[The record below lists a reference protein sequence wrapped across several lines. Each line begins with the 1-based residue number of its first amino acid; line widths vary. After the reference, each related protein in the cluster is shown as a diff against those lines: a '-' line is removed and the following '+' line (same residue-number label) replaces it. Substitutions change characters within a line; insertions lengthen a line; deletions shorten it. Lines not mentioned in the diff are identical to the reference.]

1 MKLIKTTEDVDKI
14 RAGEACFIQ
23 CPKTGVIHKMLP
35 NVSSPLRKFY
45 HVIQSY
51 GTTYITNDAYPRGGA
66 GQGYENGRYHFTK
79 KKLKEIIESKAF
91 TITR

>member
-1 MKLIKTTEDVDKI
+1 MKLIKTKEDVDKI

-35 NVSSPLRKFY
+35 SISSPRKKFY
-45 HVIQSY
+45 HVTQS
-51 GTTYITNDAYPRGGA
+51 GRSTYVTNDAYSRDGA
-66 GQGYENGRYHFTK
+66 EQYHEDGRYHFTK
-79 KKLKEIIESKAF
+79 KKLKELIESKAF